1 MRLRYFLPYRAA
13 IEGEYRFFAD
23 SWDIDSNTVALSY
36 IHPWNEWT
44 FTGKFRYHDQTG
56 AHFYRDLFGSSEE
69 TNFRGRDK
77 ELSEMTSYTLMMQA
91 AYEFLRD
98 DGNDWGFI
106 KRGKVT
112 ASLNML
118 HVDYHDFSDLTAGQP
133 VGEEPLYDLD
143 ANVFQLYFS
152 FFY

>member
-1 MRLRYFLPYRAA
+1 
-13 IEGEYRFFAD
+13 
-23 SWDIDSNTVALSY
+23 
-36 IHPWNEWT
+36 
-44 FTGKFRYHDQTG
+44 
-56 AHFYRDLFGSSEE
+56 
-69 TNFRGRDK
+69 
-77 ELSEMTSYTLMMQA
+77 MTSYTLMMQA